1 MRNSDGT
8 FKEGVSGNPEGKP
21 KGAISTKTK
30 EWHSWGDYVVGEN
43 MPLYVQNLNEMLKSA
58 DERIQ
63 QEGMKRY
70 EAIIEYFKPK
80 LSRTEFSGEIQEKSS
95 IDPSKYT
102 KEELMQL
109 KQLIKKGKNA
119 EQG

>member
-30 EWHSWGDYVVGEN
+30 EWHSWGEYVVGKN
-43 MPLYVQNLNEMLKSA
+43 MPLYVKNLNDMLKSE
-58 DERIQ
+58 DERVQ

-80 LSRTEFSGEIQEKSS
+80 LSRTEFSGDIKTDTDF
-95 IDPSKYT
+95 DPSKYT
-102 KEELMQL
+102 DDELKELKELL
-109 KQLIKKGKNA
+109 GKA
-119 EQG
+119 GG